1 MKKQI
6 LLIAGMVFL
15 LSVLVSPVFGATPFS
30 APAAFA
36 LKGSSITCVVTVKT
50 RNEEI
55 VQAAIDPN
63 PAPVTGN
70 IGIDQLNQA
79 SGAFSGTLD
88 DISTSTSASLDQ
100 LGLNF
105 DVTITID
112 SDDMTGIFIWSR
124 DLVVFDPQN
133 FVVTLTFGSKSWPI
147 VVSGVPWSANYR
159 DGQLTLQKELVFEET
174 YGGYDFTTNIGINL
188 VGLLQSITRTAEPWI
203 SLYSDHTAYAGG
215 DRLQFSITAGNPG
228 ETQTVDFYLA
238 LADPSG
244 ALYFWPT
251 YTTAVTPALT
261 GLPLANGFSYPLS
274 VLVDLLLPSALPS
287 ITDSGQYA
295 FYAAFCEPGT
305 LNFVGGL
312 ASAPF
317 AYTVAAPSGFDGVWT
332 GNAQNT
338 SGDPSCGTLAN
349 VTFNISGNRIT
360 GEADMDL
367 GGGVYDGY
375 TVTGTVGSDGS
386 ISDGILWEEFGIE
399 EVAVGSFGGVFSG
412 TTVTGTWGDRYG
424 CSGTYTLTR
433 TP

>member
-6 LLIAGMVFL
+6 CLIAGMVFL
-15 LSVLVSPVFGATPFS
+15 LSVLVSPVCGATPFS
-30 APAAFA
+30 APAAFD
-36 LKGSSITCVVTVKT
+36 LKGSSITCVVSMET
-50 RNEEI
+50 RQEEI
-55 VQAAIDPN
+55 VQATLDPN
-63 PAPVTGN
+63 PAPVTGS

-88 DISTSTSASLDQ
+88 EISASTSASLDQ
-100 LGLNF
+100 LGLDF
-105 DVTITID
+105 DMTVTID

-133 FVVTLTFGSKSWPI
+133 FVVTLTFGLNSWPI
-147 VVSGVPWSANYR
+147 VVSGVPWAANYR
-159 DGQLTLQKELVFEET
+159 DGQLILQKELVFEET
-174 YGGYDFTTNIGINL
+174 YRGYDFTIIIGINL
-188 VGLLQSITRTAEPWI
+188 VGLLQSVTQTAEPWI
-203 SLYSDHTAYAGG
+203 GLYTDHAAYAGG
-215 DRLQFSITAGNPG
+215 DRLQLSITAGNPG
-228 ETQTVDFYLA
+228 ATQTVDFYLA

-251 YTTAVTPALT
+251 YTTTVTPALT
-261 GLPLANGFSYPLS
+261 GLLLANGFSFPLS
-274 VLVDLLLPSALPS
+274 VLVDLLLPSALPPIS
-287 ITDSGQYA
+287 DSGQYA

-312 ASAPF
+312 AVAPF
-317 AYTVAAPSGFDGVWT
+317 EYAVAVPSGFDGVWT

-349 VTFNISGNRIT
+349 VTFNVSGNQIT

-367 GGGVYDGY
+367 GGGEYDGY
-375 TVTGTVGSDGS
+375 TVTGTAGSDGS
-386 ISDGILWEEFGIE
+386 IGDGILWEEFGIE
-399 EVAVGSFGGVFSG
+399 EIAVGSFGGIFFG

-424 CSGTYTLTR
+424 CSGTYTLTK